1 MDVSSAVIRTLDESI
16 RPFLSEGRAWYH
28 SWLSTSTF
36 FVGFG
41 VVLEA
46 PEIFHELYRELSEY
60 LVHRR
65 RQRLSLDT
73 FGFRVPRPGQAHLPR
88 VPIISLIGWL
98 MVAAGVVGEFRFD
111 DKVSEFDATIQMID
125 NELLAQT
132 GLEAAESRAIQRP
145 EWLSIQRRLHR
156 SIQRGSGAPRIQKR
170 KILLRLSCQTGKCR
184 EDVLIRVV
192 ENVERNRD
200 GLKLIFLEFQVGF
213 GHGVGAVR
221 VKIDQHHVLH
231 H

>member
-73 FGFRVPRPGQAHLPR
+73 FGFRVPRPGQAHLPWGANHFANR
-88 VPIISLIGWL
+88 LAHGGRWSRWRIPI
-98 MVAAGVVGEFRFD
+98 R
-111 DKVSEFDATIQMID
+111 
-125 NELLAQT
+125 
-132 GLEAAESRAIQRP
+132 
-145 EWLSIQRRLHR
+145 
-156 SIQRGSGAPRIQKR
+156 
-170 KILLRLSCQTGKCR
+170 
-184 EDVLIRVV
+184 
-192 ENVERNRD
+192 
-200 GLKLIFLEFQVGF
+200 
-213 GHGVGAVR
+213 
-221 VKIDQHHVLH
+221 
-231 H
+231 